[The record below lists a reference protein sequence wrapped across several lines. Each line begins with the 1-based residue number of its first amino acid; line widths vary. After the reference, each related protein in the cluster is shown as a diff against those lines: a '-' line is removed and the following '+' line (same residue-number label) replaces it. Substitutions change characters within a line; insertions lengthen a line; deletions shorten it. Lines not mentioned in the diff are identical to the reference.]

1 LAGAYGATQL
11 GTTTTTVVAPDGTR
25 TTTEVQNSGDL
36 ASTLQQAAINSLTSA
51 TGAIAGLGGSIGKN
65 GIFGAIIN
73 AVKSDTESNLLSTPS
88 VMTLDNQKAS
98 ILVGQQVPVTTGEAL
113 SQNFDNQ
120 FRTVQRQD
128 VGIKLEVKPQIN
140 TGGAIKLFL
149 RQEVSSVAGPV
160 SNSSSDL
167 IINKREIETTVTVDD
182 GEILALGGLLDDNE
196 RKTIERIPLLS
207 DIPGLGEL
215 FKSRSRSR
223 TKTNLMVF
231 IRPTILR
238 SKEDAQKL
246 TQQRY
251 GYVRG
256 MQLQRNPDMEPTIDE
271 LVRDYMGATP
281 PLPPQP
287 TDAVVAP
294 AQPQVI
300 EPIVRQSSGVVRPVD
315 LPPSGGQQ

>member
-1 LAGAYGATQL
+1 
-11 GTTTTTVVAPDGTR
+11 
-25 TTTEVQNSGDL
+25 
-36 ASTLQQAAINSLTSA
+36 
-51 TGAIAGLGGSIGKN
+51 
-65 GIFGAIIN
+65 
-73 AVKSDTESNLLSTPS
+73 
-88 VMTLDNQKAS
+88 
-98 ILVGQQVPVTTGEAL
+98 
-113 SQNFDNQ
+113 
-120 FRTVQRQD
+120 
-128 VGIKLEVKPQIN
+128 
-140 TGGAIKLFL
+140 
-149 RQEVSSVAGPV
+149 
-160 SNSSSDL
+160 
-167 IINKREIETTVTVDD
+167 VTVDD

-215 FKSRSRSR
+215 FKSRSKSR

-287 TDAVVAP
+287 GDAVVQPAAAAP
-294 AQPQVI
+294 AQVPAQVI
-300 EPIVRQSSGVVRPVD
+300 EPTVRQSSGVVRPVD
-315 LPPSGGQQ
+315 VAPSGGRK